1 MTDTSMDDGCT
12 CQSCGKT
19 FRVDIIV
26 PDYLWEKIK
35 PEGKPKGGGLLCGSC
50 IMERLE
56 SMGFGAFRLSEIWYD
71 IKTKSE

>member
-1 MTDTSMDDGCT
+1 MDDGCT

-56 SMGFGAFRLSEIWYD
+56 SMGFGVFMLIGN
-71 IKTKSE
+71 IV